1 MGDYPVGD
9 DGKLMPS
16 DIHYTDTYRYMED
29 LVAKG
34 KTKMIGVS
42 NFNIQVRLAHFF

>member
-1 MGDYPVGD
+1 
-9 DGKLMPS
+9 MPS
-16 DIHYTDTYRYMED
+16 DIHYTDTYSYMED

-42 NFNIQVRLAHFF
+42 NFNIQVIFQLLLELELQPKIN